1 MRTGLIFRLQRNGEE
16 ITTFAIIAAAKQV
29 CTLTIYLNDLYNVHC
44 TPFANTINACV
55 RGRFQGQ
62 GQSLP
67 LSRGTIFD
75 MFDIA
80 KKQRY
85 RVDPICMNALQLMV

>member
-1 MRTGLIFRLQRNGEE
+1 MT
-16 ITTFAIIAAAKQV
+16 
-29 CTLTIYLNDLYNVHC
+29 C

-85 RVDPICMNALQLMV
+85 RVDPINCPNLYKRPANFNGLIKYLRCNWLKNRKHKSVR